1 MGGSS
6 GGIPSLGGGG
16 FFPSGPQF
24 NPGALAPWDLG
35 AWAQSGGMQL
45 PLMQISPFD
54 PPQQMMTAA
63 PPPQQ
68 AAPRPSGAPGEQ
80 MGFFET
86 IGALT
91 GRDKNRMM
99 EANRAARG
107 GRYSGGA
114 PHGGRAG

>member
-6 GGIPSLGGGG
+6 GGVPSPGGG
-16 FFPSGPQF
+16 FFPESPQF

-45 PLMQISPFD
+45 PLMQLSPFE
-54 PPQQMMTAA
+54 PPPMMTAA
-63 PPPQQ
+63 PPQQ
-68 AAPRPSGAPGEQ
+68 GGGYGGGAPGEQ

-91 GRDKNRMM
+91 GRDKSRMM

-107 GRYSGGA
+107 GRYSGGSN
-114 PHGGRAG
+114 R